1 MENASRGGCVEAHE
15 TLSALAEHLAV
26 VEGETG
32 ALDEEVN
39 ELLVVEA
46 EVAAVEP
53 YEEGGLRAP
62 WFYLWDILAAVVDD
76 KVDVAFDVAQHLLAP
91 LLSLG
96 SDCQTRRR
104 RSDIPAYSVPHK
116 RRAAARGYL

>member
-1 MENASRGGCVEAHE
+1 MAVVVAITANSVIIVFFISSQNFLYPIESRLQYALRSGYVNTHE
-15 TLSALAEHLAV
+15 SLAALAEHLAV
-26 VEGETG
+26 VEGKAG

-62 WFYLWDILAAVVDD
+62 WFYLWDILAAVVHYE
-76 KVDVAFDVAQHLLAP
+76 VDVAFNIA
-91 LLSLG
+91 
-96 SDCQTRRR
+96 
-104 RSDIPAYSVPHK
+104 
-116 RRAAARGYL
+116 

>member
-1 MENASRGGCVEAHE
+1 MENASRGGYVETHE
-15 TLSALAEHLAV
+15 ALAALAEHLAV

-32 ALDEEVN
+32 TLDEEID

-53 YEEGGLRAP
+53 YEEGCLRTP
-62 WFYLWDILAAVVDD
+62 WFYLRNILATVVYY

-96 SDCQTRRR
+96 CECRKSGD
-104 RSDIPAYSVPHK
+104 
-116 RRAAARGYL
+116 G

>member
-1 MENASRGGCVEAHE
+1 MENASRGGYVEAHE

-62 WFYLWDILAAVVDD
+62 WFYLRNILAAVVDD
-76 KVDVAFDVAQHLLAP
+76 KVDVTFDVA
-91 LLSLG
+91 
-96 SDCQTRRR
+96 
-104 RSDIPAYSVPHK
+104 
-116 RRAAARGYL
+116 

>member
-46 EVAAVEP
+46 KVAAVEP

-62 WFYLWDILAAVVDD
+62 LFYLWDILAAVVHYE
-76 KVDVAFDVAQHLLAP
+76 VDVAFNIA
-91 LLSLG
+91 
-96 SDCQTRRR
+96 
-104 RSDIPAYSVPHK
+104 
-116 RRAAARGYL
+116 

>member
-1 MENASRGGCVEAHE
+1 MENASRGGYVEAHE

-26 VEGETG
+26 VERETG

-46 EVAAVEP
+46 KVAAVEP

-62 WFYLWDILAAVVDD
+62 WFYLWDILAAVVHYE
-76 KVDVAFDVAQHLLAP
+76 VDVAFNIA
-91 LLSLG
+91 
-96 SDCQTRRR
+96 
-104 RSDIPAYSVPHK
+104 
-116 RRAAARGYL
+116 

>member
-1 MENASRGGCVEAHE
+1 MEDGSRGGYVEAHE
-15 TLSALAEHLAV
+15 TLAALAEHLAV
-26 VEGETG
+26 VEGESG

-46 EVAAVEP
+46 EGAAVEP

-62 WFYLWDILAAVVDD
+62 WLDLGDILAAVVDD

-116 RRAAARGYL
+116 RRAAGRGYL

>member
-1 MENASRGGCVEAHE
+1 MEDGSRGGYVEAHE
-15 TLSALAEHLAV
+15 TLAALAEHLAV
-26 VEGETG
+26 VEGESG

-46 EVAAVEP
+46 EGAAVEP

-62 WFYLWDILAAVVDD
+62 WLDLGDILAAVVDD

-96 SDCQTRRR
+96 GECR
-104 RSDIPAYSVPHK
+104 K
-116 RRAAARGYL
+116 GGYGREDMRFV

>member
-1 MENASRGGCVEAHE
+1 MENASRGGYVEAHE

-39 ELLVVEA
+39 ELLVVET

-62 WFYLWDILAAVVDD
+62 WFYLRNILAAVVHYE
-76 KVDVAFDVAQHLLAP
+76 VDVAFNIA
-91 LLSLG
+91 
-96 SDCQTRRR
+96 
-104 RSDIPAYSVPHK
+104 
-116 RRAAARGYL
+116 

>member
-1 MENASRGGCVEAHE
+1 MENASRGGYVEAHE

-32 ALDEEVN
+32 ARDEEVN

-46 EVAAVEP
+46 KVAAVEP

-62 WFYLWDILAAVVDD
+62 WFYLWDILAAVVHYE
-76 KVDVAFDVAQHLLAP
+76 VDVAFNIA
-91 LLSLG
+91 
-96 SDCQTRRR
+96 
-104 RSDIPAYSVPHK
+104 
-116 RRAAARGYL
+116 

>member
-1 MENASRGGCVEAHE
+1 MENASRGGYVEAHE

-26 VEGETG
+26 VEGKTG

-46 EVAAVEP
+46 KVAAVEP

-62 WFYLWDILAAVVDD
+62 WFYLWDILAAVVHYE
-76 KVDVAFDVAQHLLAP
+76 VDVAFNIA
-91 LLSLG
+91 
-96 SDCQTRRR
+96 
-104 RSDIPAYSVPHK
+104 
-116 RRAAARGYL
+116 